1 LLDRTSE
8 YSQFRPTEYQGTIGD
23 DEPGQEHERY
33 FMTRPRILIADD
45 HAMLLDAF
53 RALLESEFDVVG
65 TVTDGR
71 MLLEEFSR
79 LHPDVV
85 LLDIAMPLLNGLD
98 AGRQLR
104 AQHKSVKLIYL
115 TMYADPDLA
124 GEALRLGASGYVL
137 KSSAA
142 HELKQAIHEAL
153 RGRSYITPLITRDV
167 VGSPIDRTNRHTL
180 TMRQREVLQLL
191 AEGRSMKEVGTVLN
205 VTARTVAFH
214 KYKMMEQLGLKTSAE
229 LVQFAVKQGMVASV
243 QFFQPDV
250 ADENLGG
257 RFDLDSELS

>member
-1 LLDRTSE
+1 
-8 YSQFRPTEYQGTIGD
+8 
-23 DEPGQEHERY
+23 
-33 FMTRPRILIADD
+33 MARPRILMADD
-45 HAMLLDAF
+45 HAMLLEAF
-53 RALLESEFDVVG
+53 RAVLEPDFEVVG

-104 AQHKSVKLIYL
+104 AQRRSVKLIYL
-115 TMYADPDLA
+115 TMNPDPDLA

-137 KSSAA
+137 KSSAFQ
-142 HELKQAIHEAL
+142 ELKQAINEAL

-167 VGSPIDRTNRHTL
+167 VGSLIGQTTRREL

-191 AEGRSMKEVGTVLN
+191 AEGRSMK
-205 VTARTVAFH
+205 
-214 KYKMMEQLGLKTSAE
+214 
-229 LVQFAVKQGMVASV
+229 
-243 QFFQPDV
+243 
-250 ADENLGG
+250 
-257 RFDLDSELS
+257 